1 MARRGAKYMKLTS
14 TCSDVVTSVKPER
27 RYRSPRDRPNMAF
40 FRKSSVPSTTEDRT
54 VLSGE
59 DLSDG
64 DDSPPDRADSVVA
77 MRVAVHARC
86 RMY

>member
-1 MARRGAKYMKLTS
+1 
-14 TCSDVVTSVKPER
+14 
-27 RYRSPRDRPNMAF
+27 MAF

>member
-1 MARRGAKYMKLTS
+1 MLARGPS
-14 TCSDVVTSVKPER
+14 TYVYELYVFVTSCETRASLV
-27 RYRSPRDRPNMAF
+27 SPRDRPNMAF

>member
-1 MARRGAKYMKLTS
+1 
-14 TCSDVVTSVKPER
+14 
-27 RYRSPRDRPNMAF
+27 MAF

-77 MRVAVHARC
+77 IRVAVHARC